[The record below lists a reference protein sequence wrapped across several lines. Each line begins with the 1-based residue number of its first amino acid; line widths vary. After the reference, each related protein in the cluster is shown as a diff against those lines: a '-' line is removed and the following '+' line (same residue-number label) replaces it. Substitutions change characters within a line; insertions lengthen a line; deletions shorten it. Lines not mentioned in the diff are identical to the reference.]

1 MIKKLLKLLI
11 LIVILTMTKVLALPY
26 ITNTVP
32 DIENIDASLFIS
44 IKDYEDTPLE
54 NATFKLYKIAS
65 VKGKGV
71 YTTTEPFIN
80 TNITYDNQDLLKWDN
95 ILIELTTYIKDNN
108 IEPNLIVKTDEE
120 GKVQINKID
129 KGLYLIMGENY
140 KLGAKTFD
148 IQDFLVSIPN
158 MVVQNKWEYDVRVRP
173 KYMYDIDTSKIVDKT
188 VTKVWDDK
196 GYENERPSNIKI
208 TLLKYGVVYDEI
220 TLSLENNWT
229 YTWEDLDDTY
239 DWTIVEK
246 EVPANYISKVTKN
259 GNEYQVI
266 NTHKKTDAS
275 FLPNTGQLWWPIP
288 ILIGVGLILIALGI
302 IITPK
307 NKLKKR

>member
-1 MIKKLLKLLI
+1 MIKKILKLLT

-108 IEPNLIVKTDEE
+108 IEPNIIVK
-120 GKVQINKID
+120 
-129 KGLYLIMGENY
+129 
-140 KLGAKTFD
+140 
-148 IQDFLVSIPN
+148 VSIPN

-220 TLSLENNWT
+220 TVNPQNNST